1 MEVWVA
7 VGAGLDVV
15 GAGLD
20 VGFAVG
26 FALGVAFGVG
36 FSGLGPE
43 DAISP
48 IVNDV
53 AFDDLVVDLHL
64 VEKWLQ

>member
-1 MEVWVA
+1 MA
-7 VGAGLDVV
+7 VGAGLDV
-15 GAGLD
+15 GL
-20 VGFAVG
+20 AVG

-43 DAISP
+43 GVISAIL
-48 IVNDV
+48 NDV
-53 AFDDLVVDLHL
+53 AFGDFLVDVHL